1 METSSWYALG
11 IPLFVT
17 LLVGERLLLRRG
29 LRDASDTITNLGCGL
44 GQVVFGVFSGPLV
57 LLLYRGFH
65 ARFAAFVLPPWV
77 EWPLAFVGV
86 DACYYWMHRGNHRVR
101 LFWLTHVVHHQSER
115 FDVSVALRQTWLSD
129 FVALFYYWPLPLLG
143 VREVPFFA
151 AVAVLSV
158 YQVLLHTELVGR
170 SRSAYGLVF
179 NTPSHH
185 RVHHSRSQ
193 LPGPLSGRGGRNFGA
208 TLIVWDRIFGTFEA
222 ESRDVTYGVR
232 PPFVSADP
240 IWAQVEPFAR
250 ALGVRAARLRREP
263 SQRSILVAAGAL
275 LAAGLVAGGLLPATL
290 GRPVAERAPIALSV
304 FVLLAVIGQLLDGR
318 LLRAAG
324 GDRQSRRM

>member
-11 IPLFVT
+11 IPLFVA

-29 LRDASDTITNLGCGL
+29 VRDASDTITNLGCGL

-57 LLLYRGFH
+57 LFLYRGFH
-65 ARFAAFVLPPWV
+65 ARFAVTALPPWL

-101 LFWLTHVVHHQSER
+101 LFWLTHAVHHQSER

-143 VREVPFFA
+143 VREVPFFV

-170 SRSAYGLVF
+170 SRSAFGWVF

-185 RVHHSRSQ
+185 RVHHGRVSQ
-193 LPGPLSGRGGRNFGA
+193 GGGRNFGA

-222 ESRDVTYGVR
+222 ESGNVTYGVT
-232 PPFVSADP
+232 PPFTSADP

-250 ALGVRAARLRREP
+250 SLGLGRVRLRHEP
-263 SQRSILVAAGAL
+263 SHGAIALAAGAL
-275 LAAGLVAGGLLPATL
+275 VGAGLLAAGLLPATL
-290 GRPVAERAPIALSV
+290 GQPLAVRAPIALAV
-304 FVLLAVIGQLLDGR
+304 FAALALIGALLDGR
-318 LLRAAG
+318 LTRARG
-324 GDRQSRRM
+324 SSPS